1 MSQQIATITNRGP
14 LARKDSSERKLL
26 AVLARLVPTAA
37 LLFGAFWV
45 LRGTQLEG
53 RRSGGTTTEATHS
66 PAAFD
71 HDHAAWTAIL
81 HCYLRDGRV
90 DYAGL
95 KQGGKNELS
104 AYLRTLES
112 VSRDQYDA
120 WTREQKLAFW
130 INAYNAH
137 TIQLIL
143 DHYPVQSIRSIGK
156 MPLAAF
162 RKRFISMPAF
172 RKRKMSLL
180 FIENKILRKQF
191 SEPRIHF
198 AIVCASKGCPVLRSE
213 AYRAADLDQQLE
225 EGARRFVRDPA
236 KNRFDAASGTLYL
249 SSIFKWFGGDFDRA
263 AGTVPLFI
271 ARYAEEPTAAAIRE
285 GNAHVAFLPY
295 DWSLNQTEPPPS
307 VRRAHLSEIR

>member
-1 MSQQIATITNRGP
+1 MTNRGR
-14 LARKDSSERKLL
+14 LARKDPSERKLL
-26 AVLARLVPTAA
+26 AALTRLVPTGA
-37 LLFGAFWV
+37 LLFGVFWV
-45 LRGTQLEG
+45 LLGAQLG
-53 RRSGGTTTEATHS
+53 VRRSDSATTEATYS

-81 HCYLRDGRV
+81 QRYLRDGRV

-95 KQGGKNELS
+95 KQGGKSQLS

-130 INAYNAH
+130 INAYNAN
-137 TIQLIL
+137 TVALIVE
-143 DHYPVQSIRSIGK
+143 HYPIPSIRSIGRL
-156 MPLAAF
+156 PLAAF
-162 RKRFISMPAF
+162 RKRFISMPEF
-172 RKRKMSLL
+172 RRRKLSLNE
-180 FIENKILRKQF
+180 IENQILRKQF
-191 SEPRIHF
+191 GEPRIHF
-198 AIVCASKGCPVLRSE
+198 AIVCASKGCPVLASE

-249 SSIFKWFGGDFDRA
+249 SSIFKWFGGDFNRA
-263 AGTVPLFI
+263 AGGVPLFV

-285 GNAHVAFLPY
+285 ENVRVAFLPY
-295 DWSLNQTEPPPS
+295 DWSLNQTEPPRS
-307 VRRAHLSEIR
+307 VAGAHLSETR

>member
-1 MSQQIATITNRGP
+1 MSPGRTLTAEKAPGVGGQGPNRTFRAAG
-14 LARKDSSERKLL
+14 SGL
-26 AVLARLVPTAA
+26 AVTAV
-37 LLFGAFWV
+37 LLFGALWTSHSTGKGV
-45 LRGTQLEG
+45 SWNGQG
-53 RRSGGTTTEATHS
+53 ATEASHARATFEHN
-66 PAAFD
+66 
-71 HDHAAWTAIL
+71 HAAWTAIL
-81 HCYLRDGRV
+81 YRYLRDGRV

-95 KQGGKNELS
+95 KQGGKSELS

-130 INAYNAH
+130 INAYNAN

-180 FIENKILRKQF
+180 FIENEILRKQF

-225 EGARRFVRDPA
+225 EGARRFIRDPG
-236 KNRFDAASGTLYL
+236 KNRFDVGTHTLHL

-263 AGTVPLFI
+263 AGTVPLFV

-285 GNAHVAFLPY
+285 GNVRVAFLPY